1 MLVNN
6 VLLYVNSLYLIDS
19 DGLSNQ
25 GLVCCSGRTVT
36 STVLKR
42 KEEIADIKR
51 QYSNETTHMAK
62 NLDGLQGLVRCLLK
76 QANPDLDDEALDT
89 IMENATNDN
98 NGASTSTH
106 MHDLDKVIF
115 VTYRK
120 VYDLDTVSYML
131 IVR

>member
-89 IMENATNDN
+89 IMENAMNDN

-120 VYDLDTVSYML
+120 VYDLDAVSYML

>member
-1 MLVNN
+1 M
-6 VLLYVNSLYLIDS
+6 
-19 DGLSNQ
+19 
-25 GLVCCSGRTVT
+25 VT

-89 IMENATNDN
+89 IMENAMNDD

-106 MHDLDKVIF
+106 MHDLDKVMF
-115 VTYRK
+115 VTSRK
-120 VYDLDTVSYML
+120 VYDLDAVSYML